1 VRLDTYPGASAAAC
15 TSNGRE
21 SDSLQLEGRV
31 TERTMTPAEAAALLE
46 VPVDAELEQVE
57 RAFRYQAQRSH
68 PDRMAAAT
76 PTELAAA
83 AARFDRFTLAR
94 SVLRAADDERRRS
107 APVGSGSA
115 DAAGSDGTQGGA
127 GHPSGS
133 ASADEAWAA
142 SVWAEDLPY
151 QPQAPAGPWV
161 FWVWWALYVVVAAIS
176 FIGGP
181 LPYYELD
188 LWLRLVPLGLAAAAY
203 ARTGR
208 PAFLAVVVAL
218 GGATAALTILYAS
231 FGPLLGML
239 LLAAPVL
246 GLVSLGR
253 QKRPNWPY

>member
-1 VRLDTYPGASAAAC
+1 
-15 TSNGRE
+15 
-21 SDSLQLEGRV
+21 V

-76 PTELAAA
+76 PAELAAA

-107 APVGSGSA
+107 SPAGGPSTPADAPTGREAPAPASASEEWWPAPVWA
-115 DAAGSDGTQGGA
+115 DDRPYDPPA
-127 GHPSGS
+127 PS
-133 ASADEAWAA
+133 
-142 SVWAEDLPY
+142 
-151 QPQAPAGPWV
+151 GPWV
-161 FWVWWALYVVVAAIS
+161 FWVWLLLYLVVAVIS

-181 LPYYELD
+181 LPYHELD

-208 PAFLAVVVAL
+208 PVFLAVVVAL
-218 GGATAALTILYAS
+218 GGATAALTLLYAS

-253 QKRPNWPY
+253 QKRPNWPYGAGSVG